1 MKLAFLRQSTGKS
14 LTKRKPNATMTG
26 NENTPSRHM
35 IKQAK
40 KCTRAALLLL
50 LLGAAAVAPAQEQPD
65 IEEAQD
71 MNPEPPRRE
80 ERRHGEVP
88 AMFRDD
94 ACLDDSHANQELG
107 INVYTAPS
115 IKKIFDQL
123 DAMPPIPEEYVL
135 RARPEKLSTHAGA
148 LALDMGFLLAD
159 GFIAVRSGHMN
170 DVKPIALDLTRYGK
184 VLGVGEKMNVH
195 SASLLENA
203 EKGKL
208 EEFKRTLSATQVDVN
223 EELAALRDPDL
234 SHLIALGG
242 WIRALNAAC
251 AALEKRFSEEAAAVI
266 FYPDAPE
273 YFSEIL
279 ACLNPKTAK
288 KLHVEEMNK
297 LLRQLADEMTLP
309 EGAKPTPEAVKRMH
323 ETVAR
328 LSTLAVGEGYE
339 H

>member
-1 MKLAFLRQSTGKS
+1 MVECGAEKRLGMKYQV
-14 LTKRKPNATMTG
+14 
-26 NENTPSRHM
+26 
-35 IKQAK
+35 K
-40 KCTRAALLLL
+40 KYAWMALLM
-50 LLGAAAVAPAQEQPD
+50 AATVAPAQEPAD
-65 IEEAQD
+65 VEEAQD
-71 MNPEPPRRE
+71 MNPDMPSRE
-80 ERRHGEVP
+80 DRKPGEVP

-94 ACLDDSHANQELG
+94 EKLDDSHANQELG

-123 DAMPPIPEEYVL
+123 DAMPPIPEDYVL
-135 RARPEKLSTHAGA
+135 RARQEKLSTHAGA

-170 DVKPIALDLTRYGK
+170 DVKPIALELTRYGK
-184 VLGVGEKMNVH
+184 VLGVGDKMNVH

-208 EEFKRTLSATQVDVN
+208 EDFKRTLSATQADVN
-223 EELAALRDPDL
+223 AELAALRDPDL

-251 AALEKRFSEEAAAVI
+251 AALESRFSEEAAAVI

-273 YFSEIL
+273 YFSEVL
-279 ACLNPKTAK
+279 ACLNPSTAK
-288 KLHVEEMNK
+288 KLHVEEMNTL
-297 LLRQLADEMTLP
+297 LLRLAQEMTLP
-309 EGAKPTPEAVKRMH
+309 EGMKPTPEAVRRMQ
-323 ETVAR
+323 ETVSR
-328 LSTLAVGEGYE
+328 LSTLAVGAGYE